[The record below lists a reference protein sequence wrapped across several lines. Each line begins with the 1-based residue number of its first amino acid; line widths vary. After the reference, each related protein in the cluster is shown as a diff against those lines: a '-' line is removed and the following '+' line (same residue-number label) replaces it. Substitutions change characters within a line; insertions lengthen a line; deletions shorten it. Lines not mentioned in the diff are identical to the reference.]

1 MKVIKHV
8 NCLDMRLLVLKVA
21 YEGPSYVKLK
31 VKYVNAKGNLLHP
44 DTETVRIEKVDFW
57 KWSVC
62 D

>member
-1 MKVIKHV
+1 
-8 NCLDMRLLVLKVA
+8 MRLLVLKVA